1 MLIQKMLHSA
11 GMLTLSALLGGGL
24 VAFSFEVTDQQIQ
37 ANQRAALLRGL
48 NEILPAERY
57 DNDLFTDL
65 SYVQN
70 QTLLG
75 TEKSVIVYR
84 ARKAGHPVAAILT
97 PSAPDGYNGEIRLLV
112 GINYQGQLE
121 GVRIV
126 SHQETPGL
134 GDWIELRRSKWILN
148 FKDRSLQNPLSNQWL
163 VKRDGGIFDQFTGAT
178 ITPRAVVKA
187 VKNSLLFFQSYR
199 DQIFK

>member
-75 TEKSVIVYR
+75 TEKPVIVYR